1 VPVQQKMTTQDGSTP
16 KAIFLPVLV
25 TLIALCLGAAAALT
39 LLTPNTAA
47 PAGPAELSLVAQ
59 RLPYE
64 AQNAL
69 RGEAS
74 AFDALAKSSARLKS
88 LRAAGNAGAGNAA
101 DAAAWNKLS
110 EGVRTVSDARAA
122 VETIQAS
129 NQEARELAPKLLS
142 ELGDLA
148 SAVGVQKLEGM
159 SRYLERFELMVQR
172 IQQDLSGLASG
183 VSDAA
188 PAAQRLADSL
198 EFLNQVVRGLS
209 GEESGLALT
218 RVTGGA
224 DAEQRL
230 KAVVARNQ
238 QFANSVRKA
247 IGAAESLS
255 KAQVAARGL
264 PSVAGTLAAQLG
276 DAAAPRVDSGASYKP
291 WVLALLGLAAALF
304 AALVWTYRK
313 SVNVRRSSE
322 LRVREN
328 ERNQE
333 AIMRLLDE
341 LSSLADGDLTVQAT
355 VTEDITG
362 AIADSINYAIEALR
376 ELVTT
381 INDSAIQLDGA
392 AKQTQSTAAHMA
404 KASSA
409 QSRQISAASESMAD
423 MAASIEEVSGNSER
437 CSDVA
442 RHSVDIAHKGGDA
455 VRRTIDGMNAI
466 RETIQ
471 ETSKRIKR
479 LGESSQE
486 IGNIVELINDI
497 AEQTNILALNASIQA
512 SMAGE
517 AGRGFAVVADEVQRL
532 AERAANATKQI
543 EVLVRTIQT
552 DTNEAVV
559 SMERSTT
566 DVVGGALL
574 AENAGAALEEIEQVS
589 NQIASLV
596 QNISASARQQA
607 AVSGNISKNMQV
619 VREISTQTAEGST
632 ATSTSIAKLAAL
644 SAQLRKSVAGF
655 RLPDYGGG
663 TTTVGA
669 TSSRL
674 RALIE
679 PAGAPN
685 PGSSNGTGAPVA
697 AAPVG
702 GSAPVSAGGMGA
714 TNSSS
719 AGNSGKIRKASGF
732 GG

>member
-1 VPVQQKMTTQDGSTP
+1 MKANTHNEPTP
-16 KAIFLPVLV
+16 NFNLLPILAIAVV
-25 TLIALCLGAAAALT
+25 LCLAVAAALT
-39 LLTPNTAA
+39 LMTRTPTQASA
-47 PAGPAELSLVAQ
+47 PTDELALVVQ
-59 RLPYE
+59 RMPFE

-74 AFDALAKSSARLKS
+74 AFDGLTKSQTKLKS
-88 LRAAGNAGAGNAA
+88 LRTNAA
-101 DAAAWNKLS
+101 PAGDADSWNKLND
-110 EGVRTVSDARAA
+110 GATVVGQARPA
-122 VETIQAS
+122 VEAIQGAT
-129 NQEARELAPKLLS
+129 QQVRELAPKLLS
-142 ELGDLA
+142 ELGDLG
-148 SAVGVQKLEGM
+148 SSVGAQKLEGM
-159 SRYLERFELMVQR
+159 SRYLERFELTVQR
-172 IQQDLSGLASG
+172 IQQDLNGLGSG
-183 VSDAA
+183 VSDAG

-198 EFLNQVVRGLS
+198 EFLNQVIRGLS
-209 GEESGLALT
+209 GEESGIAIQK
-218 RVTGGA
+218 VTGA
-224 DAEQRL
+224 DPEAKLKVVVQRS
-230 KAVVARNQ
+230 Q
-238 QFANSVRKA
+238 QYNAAVRKA
-247 IGAAESLS
+247 IGAADSLA
-255 KAQVAARGL
+255 KAQTAARSL
-264 PSVAGTLAAQLG
+264 PAIATT
-276 DAAAPRVDSGASYKP
+276 
-291 WVLALLGLAAALF
+291 LAAALGAAAPKPESSGGGTYKIAILIVLTLA
-304 AALVWTYRK
+304 AALLGALAWVYSKTA
-313 SVNVRRSSE
+313 NVRRSNE

-381 INDSAIQLDGA
+381 INDSAIQLEGA
-392 AKQTQSTAAHMA
+392 TKQTQGAAAHMA

-442 RHSVDIAHKGGDA
+442 RHSVDVAHKGGDA

-607 AVSGNISKNMQV
+607 VASGNISKNMQV
-619 VREISTQTAEGST
+619 VREISSQTAEGST
-632 ATSTSIAKLAAL
+632 ATSTSISKLAAL
-644 SAQLRKSVAGF
+644 SAQLRKSVSGF

-663 TTTVGA
+663 TTTVGTS
-669 TSSRL
+669 TSSTRL
-674 RALIE
+674 PQAPE
-679 PAGAPN
+679 PVITVKA
-685 PGSSNGTGAPVA
+685 
-697 AAPVG
+697 
-702 GSAPVSAGGMGA
+702 GSAAVPPQ
-714 TNSSS
+714 TP
-719 AGNSGKIRKASGF
+719 GKMRKASGI
-732 GG
+732 GA

>member
-1 VPVQQKMTTQDGSTP
+1 MRATGMMTQQSAPQKNLAP
-16 KAIFLPVLV
+16 L
-25 TLIALCLGAAAALT
+25 LIAVIAGCIAGAIALT
-39 LLTPNTAA
+39 LLVRSGAPAAA
-47 PAGPAELSLVAQ
+47 PDEQLSLVIE
-59 RLPYE
+59 RVPFE
-64 AQNAL
+64 AQIAL
-69 RGEAS
+69 RGELGS
-74 AFDALAKSSARLKS
+74 FDALGKSMARLS
-88 LRAAGNAGAGNAA
+88 STTSSGLAGKLEPNLGKLT
-101 DAAAWNKLS
+101 AAAAS
-110 EGVRTVSDARAA
+110 VSQARPA
-122 VETIQAS
+122 VETIGAA
-129 NQEARELAPKLLS
+129 NQETRELAPKLLS

-148 SAVGVQKLEGM
+148 SAVGAQKLEGM
-159 SRYLERFELMVQR
+159 SRYLERFELTVQR
-172 IQQDLSGLASG
+172 IQQELNGLALG

-188 PAAQRLADSL
+188 PTAQRLADSL
-198 EFLNQVVRGLS
+198 EFLNQVMRGLS
-209 GEESGLALT
+209 GEESGMALS
-218 RVTGGA
+218 RVTGV

-230 KAVVARNQ
+230 KTVIQRNQ
-238 QFANSVRKA
+238 QFAASVRKA
-247 IGAAESLS
+247 IAVAETLS
-255 KAQVAARGL
+255 KAQAAARSL
-264 PSVAGTLAAQLG
+264 PALANSMTAQLG
-276 DAAAPRVDSGASYKP
+276 GVSAAPVEAGGGAGYKYAVVCLLLLAAA
-291 WVLALLGLAAALF
+291 ALAALF
-304 AALVWTYRK
+304 AVSRK
-313 SVNVRRSSE
+313 SMSARRNTE

-376 ELVTT
+376 ELVAT

-392 AKQTQSTAAHMA
+392 ARQTQSAAAHMA

-409 QSRQISAASESMAD
+409 QSRQITAASESMAD

-437 CSDVA
+437 CADVA

-607 AVSGNISKNMQV
+607 AVSGNISKSMQV

-632 ATSTSIAKLAAL
+632 ATSTSVAKLAAL

-655 RLPDYGGG
+655 RLPDYGAG
-663 TTTVGA
+663 TTTLAGETA
-669 TSSRL
+669 AGHAGNGQL
-674 RALIE
+674 
-679 PAGAPN
+679 PAA
-685 PGSSNGTGAPVA
+685 
-697 AAPVG
+697 VG
-702 GSAPVSAGGMGA
+702 GGAAGGAGVSGPSNPSAGGP
-714 TNSSS
+714 
-719 AGNSGKIRKASGF
+719 GKMRKASGA
-732 GG
+732 GARA

>member
-1 VPVQQKMTTQDGSTP
+1 MSTRDRP
-16 KAIFLPVLV
+16 TKTNYLPVLLA
-25 TLIALCLGAAAALT
+25 LIAACLVGAAALT
-39 LLTPNTAA
+39 LLTRNGAPVAA
-47 PAGPAELSLVAQ
+47 PTEQLSLLVE
-59 RLPYE
+59 RIPFE

-74 AFDALAKSSARLKS
+74 SFDALGKSMARLKS
-88 LRAAGNAGAGNAA
+88 LSAGAAVKLEPSLTQFSAA
-101 DAAAWNKLS
+101 VGKVL
-110 EGVRTVSDARAA
+110 DARAA
-122 VETIQAS
+122 VETIQSA
-129 NQEARELAPKLLS
+129 NQETHEMAPRLLS

-159 SRYLERFELMVQR
+159 SRYLERFELTVQR
-172 IQQDLSGLASG
+172 IQQELNGLASG
-183 VSDAA
+183 VNDAA
-188 PAAQRLADSL
+188 PTAQRLADSL
-198 EFLNQVVRGLS
+198 EFLNQVMRGLS
-209 GEESGLALT
+209 GDESGLALS
-218 RVTGGA
+218 RVTGA

-230 KAVVARNQ
+230 KTVVQRNQ
-238 QFANSVRKA
+238 QFAGSVRKA
-247 IGAAESLS
+247 IGAAEPLS
-255 KAQVAARGL
+255 KAQAAARTLPGL
-264 PSVAGTLAAQLG
+264 AGTMAAQIG
-276 DAAAPRVDSGASYKP
+276 GAPAAQADSSAGYKP
-291 WVLALLGLAAALF
+291 WIVAVLGAAALF
-304 AALVWTYRK
+304 LGLLTWLLRK
-313 SVNVRRSSE
+313 SVNARRSSDI
-322 LRVREN
+322 RVREN

-392 AKQTQSTAAHMA
+392 ARQTQSAAAHMA
-404 KASSA
+404 KASGA

-423 MAASIEEVSGNSER
+423 MTASIEEVSGNSER

-607 AVSGNISKNMQV
+607 ATSGNISKSMQV
-619 VREISTQTAEGST
+619 LREISTQTAEGST
-632 ATSTSIAKLAAL
+632 TTSTSIGKLAAL
-644 SAQLRKSVAGF
+644 SAQLRKSVSGF
-655 RLPDYGGG
+655 RLPDYGAG
-663 TTTVGA
+663 TTTVSAHPTPGLA
-669 TSSRL
+669 
-674 RALIE
+674 ALNAPVNAGP
-679 PAGAPN
+679 PAGGGQAPA
-685 PGSSNGTGAPVA
+685 SSPSNA
-697 AAPVG
+697 
-702 GSAPVSAGGMGA
+702 SAP
-714 TNSSS
+714 TK
-719 AGNSGKIRKASGF
+719 AGNSGKMRKASGA
-732 GG
+732 

>member
-1 VPVQQKMTTQDGSTP
+1 MNQTHANRWSGL
-16 KAIFLPVLV
+16 LPVF
-25 TLIALCLGAAAALT
+25 AALT
-39 LLTPNTAA
+39 VLFIVIAGVLAFFTKPAPPLAA
-47 PAGPAELSLVAQ
+47 PAEQLALLTQ

-74 AFDALAKSSARLKS
+74 SFDALAKTLARLKT
-88 LRAAGNAGAGNAA
+88 LRGQMLAGKTSPDGTWQKLEDGVNTVTAARPAVDTMQTANREVHE
-101 DAAAWNKLS
+101 LS
-110 EGVRTVSDARAA
+110 
-122 VETIQAS
+122 
-129 NQEARELAPKLLS
+129 PKLLS
-142 ELGDLA
+142 ALGDVA
-148 SAVGVQKLEGM
+148 SAVGFQKLDGM
-159 SRYLERFELMVQR
+159 SRFLERFELTVQR
-172 IQQDLSGLASG
+172 IQQDINGLASG
-183 VSDAA
+183 VTDAA

-198 EFLNQVVRGLS
+198 EFLNQVVRGLA
-209 GEESGLALT
+209 GEESGLALS
-218 RVTGGA
+218 RVTGA
-224 DAEQRL
+224 EAEQRL
-230 KAVVARNQ
+230 KPVQQANQ
-238 QFANSVRKA
+238 QFVASVRKA
-247 IGAAESLS
+247 ISAAEALS
-255 KAQVAARGL
+255 KAQAAARGL
-264 PSVAGTLAAQLG
+264 PSTAATLASELG
-276 DAAAPRVDSGASYKP
+276 AVPPASSESGTAPTPWIIASL
-291 WVLALLGLAAALF
+291 VLALLSLGALAWCYFKAI
-304 AALVWTYRK
+304 
-313 SVNVRRSSE
+313 NQRRTVE

-362 AIADSINYAIEALR
+362 AIADSINYAVEAMR
-376 ELVTT
+376 KLVMT
-381 INDSAIQLDGA
+381 INASAIQLDGA
-392 AKQTQSTAAHMA
+392 ARQTQAAAAHMA
-404 KASSA
+404 KASGA

-437 CSDVA
+437 CADVA

-486 IGNIVELINDI
+486 IGNIVELINDL

-607 AVSGNISKNMQV
+607 AASGNISKNMQV
-619 VREISTQTAEGST
+619 VREISTQTAEGSS
-632 ATSTSIAKLAAL
+632 ATSASIAKLAAL

-655 RLPDYGGG
+655 RLPD
-663 TTTVGA
+663 
-669 TSSRL
+669 
-674 RALIE
+674 
-679 PAGAPN
+679 PAGAAV
-685 PGSSNGTGAPVA
+685 NGAVNGA
-697 AAPVG
+697 AAKSG
-702 GSAPVSAGGMGA
+702 AGSAPRLPVLKDSAAPAPAG
-714 TNSSS
+714 SS
-719 AGNSGKIRKASGF
+719 AKVRKVSGLGA
-732 GG
+732 

>member
-1 VPVQQKMTTQDGSTP
+1 MSTLETAP
-16 KAIFLPVLV
+16 KTNVLPVL
-25 TLIALCLGAAAALT
+25 LALTVACLLGAAALT
-39 LLTPNTAA
+39 WLARTAA
-47 PAGPAELSLVAQ
+47 PVAPPSERLSLVFE
-59 RLPYE
+59 RIPFE

-69 RGEAS
+69 RGDAS
-74 AFDALAKSSARLKS
+74 AFDTLAKSMERLKS
-88 LRAAGNAGAGNAA
+88 MTAGGGTGGQVKLETLNKFHAAAA
-101 DAAAWNKLS
+101 DVQS
-110 EGVRTVSDARAA
+110 ARAA
-122 VETIQAS
+122 VETVQAAY
-129 NQEARELAPKLLS
+129 QETRELAPKLLS

-159 SRYLERFELMVQR
+159 SRYLERFELTVQH
-172 IQQDLSGLASG
+172 IQQELSGLASG
-183 VSDAA
+183 VTDAA
-188 PAAQRLADSL
+188 PTAQRLADSL

-209 GEESGLALT
+209 GDESGLALS
-218 RVTGGA
+218 RVTGA

-230 KAVVARNQ
+230 KTVVQRNQ
-238 QFANSVRKA
+238 QFAGSVRKA
-247 IGAAESLS
+247 IGAAETLS
-255 KAQVAARGL
+255 KAQAAARSM
-264 PSVAGTLAAQLG
+264 PQLAAGLTAQIG
-276 DAAAPRVDSGASYKP
+276 GAAPAPAESDGGYKP
-291 WVLALLGLAAALF
+291 WIMGLLAAALLLLG
-304 AALVWTYRK
+304 ALWWVSAK
-313 SVNVRRSSE
+313 SVTARRSSE

-392 AKQTQSTAAHMA
+392 AKQTQAAAAHMA

-409 QSRQISAASESMAD
+409 QSRQITAASDSMAD

-437 CSDVA
+437 SADVA

-607 AVSGNISKNMQV
+607 AASGNISKSMQV
-619 VREISTQTAEGST
+619 VREISTQTAESST
-632 ATSTSIAKLAAL
+632 ATSTSVAKLAAL

-669 TSSRL
+669 
-674 RALIE
+674 AVPAE
-679 PAGAPN
+679 PA
-685 PGSSNGTGAPVA
+685 APVA
-697 AAPVG
+697 ALSPPPAK
-702 GSAPVSAGGMGA
+702 
-714 TNSSS
+714 
-719 AGNSGKIRKASGF
+719 AGNSAKMRKASGA
-732 GG
+732 

>member
-1 VPVQQKMTTQDGSTP
+1 MITRNETGPGVNL
-16 KAIFLPVLV
+16 LPVLAA
-25 TLIALCLGAAAALT
+25 LIVLCLAGAAVLT
-39 LLTPNTAA
+39 LLMRTSAPIAA
-47 PAGPAELSLVAQ
+47 PAEQSSLVVQ
-59 RLPYE
+59 RIPYE

-69 RGEAS
+69 RGESS
-74 AFDALAKSSARLKS
+74 AFDALATSVARLKA
-88 LRAAGNAGAGNAA
+88 LRSAVPDKGAGV
-101 DAAAWNKLS
+101 AWSKLS
-110 EGVRTVSDARAA
+110 EGVSTVGEARAA
-122 VETIQAS
+122 VEAIQVS
-129 NQEARELAPKLLS
+129 NREARELAPKLLS

-172 IQQDLSGLASG
+172 IQQDLNGLASG

-198 EFLNQVVRGLS
+198 EFLNQVMRGLS
-209 GEESGLALT
+209 GEESGLALP
-218 RVTGGA
+218 RVSGA

-230 KAVVARNQ
+230 KTVVARNQ
-238 QFANSVRKA
+238 QYGNSVRKA
-247 IGAAESLS
+247 IGAAEALS
-255 KAQVAARGL
+255 KGQAAARTLPAVASGL
-264 PSVAGTLAAQLG
+264 VAELG
-276 DAAAPRVDSGASYKP
+276 DLPATGVGSGAGYKA
-291 WVLALLGLAAALF
+291 WILSLLGLAAALL
-304 AALVWTYRK
+304 AALAWTYFK
-313 SVNVRRSSE
+313 SINDRRSSE

-341 LSSLADGDLTVQAT
+341 LSNLADGDLTVQAT

-362 AIADSINYAIEALR
+362 AIADSINYAIDALR

-392 AKQTQSTAAHMA
+392 AKQTQGAAAHMA

-409 QSRQISAASESMAD
+409 QSRQISSASESMAD

-655 RLPDYGGG
+655 RLPDYSGG
-663 TTTVGA
+663 TTTIGA
-669 TSSRL
+669 TSSARL
-674 RALIE
+674 PALSQ
-679 PAGAPN
+679 PAGPSATGSAGAT
-685 PGSSNGTGAPVA
+685 GSSKSSTGD
-697 AAPVG
+697 
-702 GSAPVSAGGMGA
+702 
-714 TNSSS
+714 T
-719 AGNSGKIRKASGF
+719 GKMRKASGF
-732 GG
+732 GA

>member
-1 VPVQQKMTTQDGSTP
+1 MNTQDTAP
-16 KAIFLPVLV
+16 KLNLLPALLVLIV
-25 TLIALCLGAAAALT
+25 ACLVAAAVLTALSHSA
-39 LLTPNTAA
+39 PPVAA
-47 PAGPAELSLVAQ
+47 PTEQLSFVLE
-59 RLPYE
+59 RIPFE

-69 RGEAS
+69 RGDGS
-74 AFDALAKSSARLKS
+74 AFDALGKSAARLKTLTAGGQVKLEPALGKFS
-88 LRAAGNAGAGNAA
+88 AAMASVA
-101 DAAAWNKLS
+101 
-110 EGVRTVSDARAA
+110 DARAS
-122 VETIQAS
+122 VETIQAA
-129 NQEARELAPKLLS
+129 NQETRELAPKLLS

-159 SRYLERFELMVQR
+159 SRYLERFELAVQR
-172 IQQDLSGLASG
+172 IQQELNGMALG

-188 PAAQRLADSL
+188 PTAQRLADSL
-198 EFLNQVVRGLS
+198 EFLNQVMRGLS
-209 GEESGLALT
+209 GEESGMALS
-218 RVTGGA
+218 RVTGA

-230 KAVVARNQ
+230 KTVVQRNAQ
-238 QFANSVRKA
+238 YAASVRRA
-247 IGAAESLS
+247 IGAAETLS
-255 KAQVAARGL
+255 KAQTAARTL
-264 PSVAGTLAAQLG
+264 PALASGMNAQIGGGPAVPVEPAAG
-276 DAAAPRVDSGASYKP
+276 YKSD
-291 WVLALLGLAAALF
+291 VLALLAAAVVLLAVLTWLF
-304 AALVWTYRK
+304 RK
-313 SVNVRRSSE
+313 SVNARRSSE

-392 AKQTQSTAAHMA
+392 AKQTQGAAAHMA
-404 KASSA
+404 KASIA
-409 QSRQISAASESMAD
+409 QSRQISTASESMAD
-423 MAASIEEVSGNSER
+423 MASSIEEVSGNSER

-589 NQIASLV
+589 NQIANLV

-607 AVSGNISKNMQV
+607 AASGNISKSMQV

-644 SAQLRKSVAGF
+644 SAQLRKSVSGF
-655 RLPDYGGG
+655 RLPDYGAG
-663 TTTVGA
+663 TTTVGVA
-669 TSSRL
+669 GPVNGSGGVT
-674 RALIE
+674 AL
-679 PAGAPN
+679 
-685 PGSSNGTGAPVA
+685 
-697 AAPVG
+697 
-702 GSAPVSAGGMGA
+702 PVSAGKPTKPGQL
-714 TNSSS
+714 
-719 AGNSGKIRKASGF
+719 RKASGA
-732 GG
+732 GA

>member
-1 VPVQQKMTTQDGSTP
+1 MNANNMKKESAARGSL
-16 KAIFLPVLV
+16 LPWAFGFTVLCLLAAGVLALLNRQPAHSGSSVEQLALV
-25 TLIALCLGAAAALT
+25 TQQI
-39 LLTPNTAA
+39 PF
-47 PAGPAELSLVAQ
+47 
-59 RLPYE
+59 E

-74 AFDALAKSSARLKS
+74 AFDALGKTMARMKT
-88 LRAAGNAGAGNAA
+88 LRGEVEIGALAT
-101 DAAAWNKLS
+101 DPDWSKLQS
-110 EGVRTVSDARAA
+110 RVGTVSDARLAVQNIEAA
-122 VETIQAS
+122 GAS
-129 NQEARELAPKLLS
+129 VRELAPKLLS
-142 ELGDLA
+142 EMGDLA
-148 SAVGVQKLEGM
+148 SGVGPQKLEGM
-159 SRYLERFELMVQR
+159 SRYLERFELTVQR
-172 IQQDLSGLASG
+172 IQQDLTGLATG
-183 VSDAA
+183 VTNAA

-198 EFLNQVVRGLS
+198 EFLNQVIRGLG
-209 GEESGLALT
+209 GEDAGLSLPRITGAES
-218 RVTGGA
+218 
-224 DAEQRL
+224 EQRL
-230 KAVVARNQ
+230 KAVAARYQ
-238 QFANSVRKA
+238 QFAAGVRKA
-247 IGAAESLS
+247 IGAADPLA
-255 KAQVAARGL
+255 KAQGAARELPAIAAGL
-264 PSVAGTLAAQLG
+264 ATRLGALPQAGEA
-276 DAAAPRVDSGASYKP
+276 AAAPATLTPWILGA
-291 WVLALLGLAAALF
+291 LGAALLSLLAMVWLYRNAAT
-304 AALVWTYRK
+304 ANR
-313 SVNVRRSSE
+313 SVE

-376 ELVTT
+376 DLVTT
-381 INDSAIQLDGA
+381 INDTVIQLEGA
-392 AKQTQSTAAHMA
+392 TKQTQAAANHMA
-404 KASSA
+404 KASGA
-409 QSRQISAASESMAD
+409 QSRQISSASESMAD
-423 MAASIEEVSGNSER
+423 MAASIEEVSGNAER

-543 EVLVRTIQT
+543 EVLVRTIQS

-607 AVSGNISKNMQV
+607 QASGNISKNMQV
-619 VREISTQTAEGST
+619 VREISTQTAESSS
-632 ATSTSIAKLAAL
+632 ATSSSIGKLAAL
-644 SAQLRKSVAGF
+644 AAQLRKSVSGF
-655 RLPDYGGG
+655 RLPDF
-663 TTTVGA
+663 GA
-669 TSSRL
+669 STLAGETSSVRL
-674 RALIE
+674 PVIKEIPASTEAARAAL
-679 PAGAPN
+679 
-685 PGSSNGTGAPVA
+685 PGSA
-697 AAPVG
+697 AAPG
-702 GSAPVSAGGMGA
+702 NAAAPAAGDPAATAKMRKVSGLGA
-714 TNSSS
+714 
-719 AGNSGKIRKASGF
+719 
-732 GG
+732 